1 MARFKKVPQAHEGK
15 VVYYDGII
23 SGIVLLAVKE
33 IPFIELDTKETS
45 SLSRNNAIKVR
56 RDRDEIHIDVT
67 VKIHFTQNV
76 SDMSFKIQE
85 AIRHNVEAMTEYHV
99 ASVNVH
105 ISAVSFEDKVEVLKA
120 PTTETTEPTET
131 SDVAENIEAKEPTE
145 TTENK

>member
-1 MARFKKVPQAHEGK
+1 MARFKKVPQVHEGK

-23 SGIVLLAVKE
+23 SGIVLLAVSE
-33 IPFIELDTKETS
+33 IPYIELDTKETS
-45 SLSRNNAIKVR
+45 SLARNNAIKVKR
-56 RDRDEIHIDVT
+56 EKDKIHIDVT

-105 ISAVSFEDKVEVLKA
+105 ISGVSFEDKTDEIKA
-120 PTTETTEPTET
+120 PSTET
-131 SDVAENIEAKEPTE
+131 TE